1 MKQEDGTKNENSL
14 CTKPMCIK
22 REKEFLSLRRELA
35 DAVRD
40 ELELIARLKAT
51 QHQLSELKENS
62 HLHNAQKE

>member
-1 MKQEDGTKNENSL
+1 
-14 CTKPMCIK
+14 MCIK